1 MTTSGEAPSRRER
14 DRLRDLST
22 RLLQLH
28 GVLLDR
34 ERRAYEDRHG
44 SVPTHE
50 LFQLVLYDAQFSWL
64 RSLSG
69 MIANLDAL
77 VDADEPISPD
87 NVRSVF
93 REAFV
98 LLKSGEGGDFQ
109 AKYIVALQESPD
121 VIMAHAAVS
130 RVLSDAGPAPGIR

>member
-1 MTTSGEAPSRRER
+1 MTTSGESSRQDR
-14 DRLRDLST
+14 DRLRDLSI

-28 GVLLDR
+28 GLLLDR

-44 SVPTHE
+44 SVPAYE

-77 VDADEPISPD
+77 VEADEPISPD

-121 VIMAHAAVS
+121 IIMAHAAVS
-130 RVLSDAGPAPGIR
+130 RVLSGVSLASDMR